1 MTRFAIVD
9 ADEPIPANF
18 PLWLTR
24 GDVEWIEWNDD
35 HGDEGVYVVSGEVEV
50 DGRLCPAGGAVI
62 VEAGV
67 PARMTGRAHVVRMG
81 SRATPRAGGQIVH
94 VIGPG
99 GTWAKVEEGRD
110 TRYFADSEC
119 PTCDITLF
127 VTGRAR
133 NHESPIHSHSSDE
146 LIHVL
151 DGSITVGKRVA
162 GAGSTLVIA
171 AGQRYGFKS
180 DGFSFLN
187 YRPGVAT
194 MTVDKNAPPIDEGGR
209 AHGFDA
215 VMDVR

>member
-1 MTRFAIVD
+1 MRFAVLD
-9 ADEPIPANF
+9 PGESVPEGF
-18 PLWLTR
+18 PLWLR
-24 GDVEWIEWNDD
+24 REDVESIEWDSV
-35 HGDEGVYVVSGEVEV
+35 HGDEGVYVVSGEMEI
-50 DGRLCPAGGAVI
+50 DGRRCPAGGAVI

-67 PARMTGRAHVVRMG
+67 PARLHGRAHVVRIG
-81 SRATPRAGGQIVH
+81 SHATPRAGGQIVH

-99 GTWAKVEEGRD
+99 GTWARVEEGRE
-110 TRYFADSEC
+110 TRYFGDSEC

-127 VTGRAR
+127 VTGRA
-133 NHESPIHSHSSDE
+133 HGHVSPIHSHSSDE

-162 GAGSTLVIA
+162 GPGSTVAIA

-180 DGFSFLN
+180 DGFTFLN
-187 YRPGVAT
+187 YRPGPAV
-194 MTVDKNAPPIDEGGR
+194 MTVDRDAPPIEEGGR

>member
-1 MTRFAIVD
+1 MRFAIVD
-9 ADEPIPANF
+9 PGDPMPDGF

-24 GDVEWIEWNDD
+24 GDVESFEWDAD
-35 HGDEGVYVVSGEVEV
+35 HGDEALYVVRGEVEI
-50 DGRLCPAGGAVI
+50 DGRVCPAGGAVI

-67 PARMTGRAHVVRMG
+67 PARLEGRAHVVHMG
-81 SRATPRAGGQIVH
+81 SHATPRAGGQIVH

-99 GTWAKVEEGRD
+99 GTWAKVEEGRE

-119 PTCDITLF
+119 ATCDLTLF
-127 VTGRAR
+127 LTGRAR
-133 NHESPIHSHSSDE
+133 EHVSPLHSHSSDE

-151 DGSITVGKRVA
+151 DGSIAVGKRVA
-162 GAGSTLVIA
+162 GPGATLAIA

-180 DGFSFLN
+180 DGFTFLN
-187 YRPGVAT
+187 YRPGPAV
-194 MTVDKNAPPIDEGGR
+194 MTVDRDAPPIEEGGR

>member
-1 MTRFAIVD
+1 VRFAVVD
-9 ADEPIPANF
+9 PGEPMPGDF
-18 PLWLTR
+18 PLWLQR
-24 GDVEWIEWNDD
+24 GDIESIEWDEH
-35 HGDEGVYVVSGEVEV
+35 HGDEAVYVVSGEVEV
-50 DGRLCPAGGAVI
+50 DGRVCPAGGAVI

-67 PARMTGRAHVVRMG
+67 PARLTGRAQVVRLG
-81 SRATPRAGGQIVH
+81 SHTTPRLGGQIVH

-99 GTWAKVEEGRD
+99 GTWAKVEEGRE

-133 NHESPIHSHSSDE
+133 GHVSPIHSHSSDE

-151 DGSITVGKRVA
+151 DGVITIGKRVA
-162 GAGSTLVIA
+162 GPGATLAIA
-171 AGQRYGFKS
+171 SGQRYGFKS
-180 DGFSFLN
+180 EGFSFLN
-187 YRPGVAT
+187 YRPAPAL
-194 MTVDKNAPPIDEGGR
+194 MTVDRDSPPIEEGGR